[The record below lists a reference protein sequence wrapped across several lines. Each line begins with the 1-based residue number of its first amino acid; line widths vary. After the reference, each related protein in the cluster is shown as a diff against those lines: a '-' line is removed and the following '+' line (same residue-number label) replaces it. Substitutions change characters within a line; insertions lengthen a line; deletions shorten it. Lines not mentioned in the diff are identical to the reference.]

1 MGKHRLMQDPFYAQ
15 ILFAIE
21 RRIQLAD
28 VAAAKRGV
36 VFTDSLVRS
45 ALVQAANTAKGRP
58 PAPVPAT
65 APAKERLPAELA
77 AEILQARN
85 DLQIVE
91 PAADGSEAVKP
102 LPTNEWVDSLQAVR
116 ESCALRG
123 DGQAGSRAY
132 LDYLREFMAEA
143 FKAKR
148 TAAN

>member
-28 VAAAKRGV
+28 VAAAKHGLAC
-36 VFTDSLVRS
+36 TDSIVRS

-65 APAKERLPAELA
+65 APAKERLPAELTA
-77 AEILQARN
+77 AILLARA

-91 PAADGSEAVKP
+91 PAADGSTVVKP
-102 LPTNEWVDSLQAVR
+102 LPTGQWVDSLQAVR
-116 ESCALRG
+116 ESCAIRG
-123 DGQAGSRAY
+123 DGKPGSRAY
-132 LDYLREFMAEA
+132 LDYLREFMA
-143 FKAKR
+143 KAVKS
-148 TAAN
+148 